1 MSTRRSARLRSSPS
15 RSLALGAKR
24 QRVEFDPDE
33 APTSGSL
40 DGQGSVEDVA
50 TLNKDRPSNSVINSE
65 EEYLASVMDEL
76 FDPDQTD
83 EALVSL
89 PTPTIPGG
97 CQEDSISE
105 IAPPVG
111 PLDNNTPRV
120 ASSSVRFLARES
132 QPVEWVKALLNKL
145 RDNRWSVSRIV
156 VYWLGLQGGGRG
168 LRQKKRADQ
177 LANALLEK
185 EDFFS
190 SVTRHP
196 KIQRWAME
204 EHAPTVVRDEL
215 DQLKTNSKVFGKFDP
230 ETSATDIKL
239 LLDATDMVERDAPQT
254 SSLIRRICS
263 VSDHRFHARGRI
275 ASIVSIF

>member
-1 MSTRRSARLRSSPS
+1 
-15 RSLALGAKR
+15 
-24 QRVEFDPDE
+24 
-33 APTSGSL
+33 
-40 DGQGSVEDVA
+40 
-50 TLNKDRPSNSVINSE
+50 
-65 EEYLASVMDEL
+65 MDEL

-83 EALVSL
+83 EALISL
-89 PTPTIPGG
+89 PAPTIPGG
-97 CQEDSISE
+97 CQADSISE

-111 PLDNNTPRV
+111 PLDNNTQRV
-120 ASSSVRFLARES
+120 AYSSVRFLARES

-156 VYWLGLQGGGRG
+156 VYWLGLQGGERG

-204 EHAPTVVRDEL
+204 EHAPMVVRDEL

-239 LLDATDMVERDAPQT
+239 LLDAADMVERDAPQT
-254 SSLIRRICS
+254 LTWPRSSKGTAWGIGLFPNDVFTIRIKSFRSAMTQTRASSCFGRGSNPKMATTSSLILFS
-263 VSDHRFHARGRI
+263 F
-275 ASIVSIF
+275 ASLVCALSSWS

>member
-145 RDNRWSVSRIV
+145 RDNRWSVSRII

-168 LRQKKRADQ
+168 LRQKKGQTNWPMLYLKKRTSFHQ
-177 LANALLEK
+177 LLG
-185 EDFFS
+185 
-190 SVTRHP
+190 
-196 KIQRWAME
+196 IQ
-204 EHAPTVVRDEL
+204 
-215 DQLKTNSKVFGKFDP
+215 KFNVGQWR
-230 ETSATDIKL
+230 SMHL
-239 LLDATDMVERDAPQT
+239 W
-254 SSLIRRICS
+254 S
-263 VSDHRFHARGRI
+263 
-275 ASIVSIF
+275 

>member
-1 MSTRRSARLRSSPS
+1 MSTRRSARLRSSSS

-33 APTSGSL
+33 APTTGSI

-50 TLNKDRPSNSVINSE
+50 TLNKDRPSNSVISSE
-65 EEYLASVMDEL
+65 EEYFASIMDEL

-83 EALVSL
+83 DALISL
-89 PTPTIPGG
+89 PTPTIPGS

-132 QPVEWVKALLNKL
+132 QPVEWALLNKL

-156 VYWLGLQGGGRG
+156 VYWFGLQGGAWPTTKKKGR
-168 LRQKKRADQ
+168 
-177 LANALLEK
+177 
-185 EDFFS
+185 
-190 SVTRHP
+190 
-196 KIQRWAME
+196 
-204 EHAPTVVRDEL
+204 PTG
-215 DQLKTNSKVFGKFDP
+215 Q
-230 ETSATDIKL
+230 
-239 LLDATDMVERDAPQT
+239 
-254 SSLIRRICS
+254 CS
-263 VSDHRFHARGRI
+263 T
-275 ASIVSIF
+275 